1 MKNKLII
8 LSLILSS
15 FSYGKSL
22 SFDESL
28 ELYTGNNLSIKNIQ
42 LNKEIRNASE
52 KDLINSIN
60 NNLMLSGKSTY
71 ASDKIGIESK
81 ISYKNFYLSAREN
94 DVSKSDPTLSL
105 GYERSLNE
113 FLYNTDKGKIT
124 KNSLEMEIAENT
136 DKNQK
141 INLIKNF
148 STSYL
153 EILNLENTI
162 KAKENLL
169 KQKQKEYD
177 TAKIK
182 EQANTLSSYEV
193 RVIKLSVEKLQA
205 EIALAEKEI
214 NIKKLEFKNSLNI
227 SFDFNALDIEEVKD
241 FNVYVDDS
249 ELKILENNIK
259 IAQEELKGI
268 KVSNLPQFTGGLA
281 YEITDSDLSAS
292 LSFSWSPLNYKGDEV
307 VKSLSIDK
315 LRNQLEDKK
324 KEIDLSKIK
333 ALNEFEK
340 AEINLNLSQKDLE
353 LAKAELEKYQTMKNL
368 GTVSEYDYYIKQKEV
383 LDKEIE
389 YLSLKNQLNL
399 NRKLEVIYGS
409 L

>member
-42 LNKEIRNASE
+42 LNQEIRNTSE

-81 ISYKNFYLSAREN
+81 ISYRNFYLSAREN
-94 DVSKSDPTLSL
+94 DVSKSDPTLLL

-227 SFDFNALDIEEVKD
+227 SFDFNALNIEEVKD

-249 ELKILENNIK
+249 ELKTLENNIK

-368 GTVSEYDYYIKQKEV
+368 GTASEYDYYIKQKEV

-399 NRKLEVIYGS
+399 NKKLEVIYGS

>member
-81 ISYKNFYLSAREN
+81 ISYRNFYLSAREN
-94 DVSKSDPTLSL
+94 DLSKSDHTLSL

-227 SFDFNALDIEEVKD
+227 SFDFTALDIEEVKD

-249 ELKILENNIK
+249 ELKTLENNIK

-368 GTVSEYDYYIKQKEV
+368 GTASEYDYYIKQKEV

-399 NRKLEVIYGS
+399 NKKLEVIYGS

>member
-42 LNKEIRNASE
+42 LNQEIRNTSE

-94 DVSKSDPTLSL
+94 DVSKSDHTLSL

-249 ELKILENNIK
+249 ELKTLENNIK

-368 GTVSEYDYYIKQKEV
+368 GTASEYDYYIKQKEV

-399 NRKLEVIYGS
+399 NKKLEVIYGS